1 MTKEYLI
8 SVNEI
13 ADMDRYENE
22 YLPTAGETLLEYGG
36 KPLFVS
42 IGTEVVEGDWGHNH
56 TFVAEFPS
64 AEAAQEWY
72 KDETYQS
79 EELKQLREEVFDYM
93 NIFFAP
99 AFNPREGD

>member
-8 SVNEI
+8 SVNQI

-22 YLPTAGETLLEYGG
+22 YLPAAGETLLEYGG
-36 KPLFVS
+36 EPLFVS
-42 IGTEVVEGDWGHNH
+42 IDPDVVEGEWDHNH

-72 KDETYQS
+72 NDETYQS
-79 EELKQLREEVFDYM
+79 EELEQLREEVFDYM
-93 NIFFAP
+93 NIFFASTFDP
-99 AFNPREGD
+99 EDVE